1 MTASLPA
8 GQPADRT
15 PADRQKLPLWRAIA
29 GFGLL
34 GILAALLVIAGLVYL
49 DNFRLDRY
57 MRALAEQPESVG
69 LSDAA
74 LSDRLVGRAGE
85 LGLPVHASDIS
96 ITRTDGRVRIRI
108 ARYGVETPVGH
119 MDLRLP
125 EASSR

>member
-1 MTASLPA
+1 VTASLTVGRA
-8 GQPADRT
+8 
-15 PADRQKLPLWRAIA
+15 KLPLWRVIA

-34 GILAALLVIAGLVYL
+34 GILVALLVVAGLVYL

-57 MRALAEQPESVG
+57 MQALAEQPESVG
-69 LSDAA
+69 FSDAV
-74 LSDRLVGRAGE
+74 LSDRLVVRARD
-85 LGLPVHASDIS
+85 LGLPVRAGDIS
-96 ITRTDGRVRIRI
+96 ITRADGRLHFRI

>member
-1 MTASLPA
+1 VTASLPA
-8 GQPADRT
+8 DRT
-15 PADRQKLPLWRAIA
+15 KLPLWRVIA

-34 GILAALLVIAGLVYL
+34 GILVALLVIAGLVYL

-57 MRALAEQPESVG
+57 MQSLVEQAESVG

-74 LSDRLVGRAGE
+74 LSDRLVTRARD
-85 LGLPVHASDIS
+85 LGLPVQASDIS
-96 ITRTDGRVRIRI
+96 ITRTDCRPHIRI
-108 ARYGVETPVGH
+108 ARYGVETAVGH

>member
-1 MTASLPA
+1 MV
-8 GQPADRT
+8 ADGS
-15 PADRQKLPLWRAIA
+15 ARQKLPLWRVIA

-34 GILAALLVIAGLVYL
+34 GVLVALLVIAGLVYL

-69 LSDAA
+69 LSDSA
-74 LSDRLVGRAGE
+74 LSDRLVVRARD
-85 LGLPVHASDIS
+85 LGLPVTADDIS
-96 ITRTDGRVRIRI
+96 ITRADGRPHIRI

>member
-1 MTASLPA
+1 MASL
-8 GQPADRT
+8 
-15 PADRQKLPLWRAIA
+15 PADRQKLPLWRVIA

-34 GILAALLVIAGLVYL
+34 GILVALLVVAGLVYV

-57 MRALAEQPESVG
+57 MGALAEQPESVG

-96 ITRTDGRVRIRI
+96 ITRTDGKPHIRI

-125 EASSR
+125 EAASR